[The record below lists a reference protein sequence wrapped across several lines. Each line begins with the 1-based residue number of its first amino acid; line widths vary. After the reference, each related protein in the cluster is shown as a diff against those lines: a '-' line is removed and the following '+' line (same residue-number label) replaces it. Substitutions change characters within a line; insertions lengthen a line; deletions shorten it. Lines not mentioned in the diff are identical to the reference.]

1 MRLRDLRED
10 NDLKQSQI
18 AELLSIKQNTY
29 SQYENEKREIPIS
42 LLWKLADYYNT
53 SIDYLIGR
61 TDKKWP
67 SNLKLLGFLILK
79 SQNGF
84 YPPKPYS
91 ATKTPALKN
100 FAIALT

>member
-18 AELLSIKQNTY
+18 AELLNIKQNTY

-53 SIDYLIGR
+53 SVDYLIGR
-61 TDKKWP
+61 TNIK
-67 SNLKLLGFLILK
+67 
-79 SQNGF
+79 
-84 YPPKPYS
+84 
-91 ATKTPALKN
+91 
-100 FAIALT
+100 